1 MKSPSLEFLR
11 SALDQQYGEE
21 DIAAVL
27 DWLEKRN
34 NAVNVKITR
43 ARFDNLKHW
52 HFDDKSS
59 NLRHISGGFF
69 SIDGVRVQTNW
80 GAISEWEQPIINQ
93 PEIGF
98 LGIIVKEIKGV
109 WHFLMQAKIEP
120 GNVNNVQ
127 LSPTLQATK
136 SNYTMV
142 HKGQQPRYLEYF
154 LDDRKTVLLDQLQSE
169 QGARFLRKR
178 NRNIIVL
185 VQDNIPPHEDFIW
198 LTLSQIIRLMRFN
211 NVVNMDTRTVISG
224 IPFGDYHASIVDF
237 YSGIGNRNKD
247 AIGTRFLRSCLSSEN
262 SLRSFDEILSWM
274 TGLKSFYDLKVEK
287 IPLREVSGWEVR
299 EDEIARRDGK
309 YFRII
314 PVEVEIENREVRVWN
329 QPLVEPSQ
337 EGVCGFIVKDINGI
351 LHFLVQAK
359 LECGNHDI
367 IEMAPTIQCLTGNYR
382 ESGSDKPLFV
392 DFFLDAEKENFIL
405 DTLQSEEGGRFY
417 REQNRNM
424 ILEAG
429 EEFPVEVPGN
439 YCWMTLNQLKTFLKF
454 NNFLNIQARSLIA
467 AINFS

>member
-1 MKSPSLEFLR
+1 
-11 SALDQQYGEE
+11 
-21 DIAAVL
+21 
-27 DWLEKRN
+27 
-34 NAVNVKITR
+34 
-43 ARFDNLKHW
+43 
-52 HFDDKSS
+52 
-59 NLRHISGGFF
+59 
-69 SIDGVRVQTNW
+69 
-80 GAISEWEQPIINQ
+80 
-93 PEIGF
+93 
-98 LGIIVKEIKGV
+98 
-109 WHFLMQAKIEP
+109 
-120 GNVNNVQ
+120 
-127 LSPTLQATK
+127 
-136 SNYTMV
+136 
-142 HKGQQPRYLEYF
+142 
-154 LDDRKTVLLDQLQSE
+154 
-169 QGARFLRKR
+169 
-178 NRNIIVL
+178 
-185 VQDNIPPHEDFIW
+185 
-198 LTLSQIIRLMRFN
+198 
-211 NVVNMDTRTVISG
+211 
-224 IPFGDYHASIVDF
+224 
-237 YSGIGNRNKD
+237 
-247 AIGTRFLRSCLSSEN
+247 
-262 SLRSFDEILSWM
+262 M